1 MRNKH
6 HVLVLGN
13 VREEGLS
20 VLREFAELTILPEP
34 AQKAD
39 ILAAIQKADAVL
51 HKIAKTDA
59 ITTNRFIF
67 CGYFQ

>member
-1 MRNKH
+1 MKKKH

-13 VREEGLS
+13 VREEGLN

-39 ILAAIQKADAVL
+39 ILTAIQKADAVL
-51 HKIAKTDA
+51 HKI
-59 ITTNRFIF
+59 N
-67 CGYFQ
+67 C